1 MQNFIYSVYCT
12 HTVPVARTD
21 CGGAA
26 VDEVALVVAVVAVS
40 VKPVVLEVVAATV
53 VVVFCCNPKPTSNM
67 LM

>member
-1 MQNFIYSVYCT
+1 
-12 HTVPVARTD
+12 VPVARTD